1 MRRETSTPRGRDV
14 QEVRLG
20 VAVADGSP
28 NSPVSD
34 RNLGILISLKENFKF
49 VIQ

>member
-14 QEVRLG
+14 QEVRLA
-20 VAVADGSP
+20 VVVADGSP

-34 RNLGILISLKENFKF
+34 RNLGIFTGLKENL
-49 VIQ
+49 